1 MSSLVAVLSLL
12 AQAPVIDLDHFL
24 GRHIGLDA
32 VSIQA
37 VKNGSIV
44 TKRLPS
50 DDGREIA
57 VFGIARVAFP
67 AEFLSSRFR
76 NIELFKKSY
85 AVPEVGRFGETPS
98 LSDLAGL
105 SVPRKDLEDLERCRI
120 GACKLRLSSH
130 YIQRFRDEV
139 DWSHD
144 DRLQQAELLFKEML
158 VERALVYQRGGSRAL
173 AAYEDKDAAV
183 SLRQDFESI
192 LEASSY
198 LLDYVP
204 ELASYLREYPNS
216 KLEGTESILYWSKE
230 DFGMKPVISVT
241 HSVLYRWRH
250 GDEEELIIASK
261 QVYASHYFDSSLGLT
276 ALLEVEE
283 EGQSPARYL
292 VYLNRSR
299 SLDLGCFFGGLKRS
313 IVSGKIVDGLEMN
326 LLYTRARLQ
335 AIYRQ
340 QLLER

>member
-1 MSSLVAVLSLL
+1 MVALLWLL
-12 AQAPVIDLDHFL
+12 AQAPVIDLEHFL

-76 NIELFKKSY
+76 NIEVFKKSY

-105 SVPRKDLEDLERCRI
+105 SVPRKDLE
-120 GACKLRLSSH
+120 
-130 YIQRFRDEV
+130 
-139 DWSHD
+139 
-144 DRLQQAELLFKEML
+144 
-158 VERALVYQRGGSRAL
+158 AL
-173 AAYEDKDAAV
+173 AAYEDKEAAV
-183 SLRQDFESI
+183 PLRQDFESI

-204 ELASYLREYPNS
+204 ELASYLREYPDS
-216 KLEGTESILYWSKE
+216 
-230 DFGMKPVISVT
+230 
-241 HSVLYRWRH
+241 
-250 GDEEELIIASK
+250 EL
-261 QVYASHYFDSSLGLT
+261 QLYASHYFDSSLGLT

-299 SLDLGCFFGGLKRS
+299 SLDLGGFFGGLKRS
-313 IVSGKIVDGLEMN
+313 VVGGKILDGLEMN

-340 QLLER
+340 QQLLER